1 MAFFLCFSK
10 MINIIMIILNKI
22 INMVFHVC
30 FGFSWISASGNHS
43 NQKEIS
49 EKNLPFIDNDDRM
62 IIKIM
67 IGRFEKY

>member
-1 MAFFLCFSK
+1 
-10 MINIIMIILNKI
+10 
-22 INMVFHVC
+22 MVFHVC